1 MEFALERG
9 GVAAYVLG
17 MGTEIFSLQDRVALV
32 TGGGQGIGLEIAKA
46 LRSAGARVVIA
57 EINPETGE
65 RAAAEVDGEFRKL
78 DVTDS
83 AAVAEVIG
91 SVAADHGR
99 IDVSVH
105 NAGTVR
111 NEPAESMS
119 DESWRTVVGLNLDA
133 VFWCCR
139 EVGKVM
145 LAQGSGSIVN
155 LASMSGIISNHPQ
168 PQASYNASKAGVI
181 MLTKSLA
188 GEWGGRGV
196 RVNSIS
202 PGYTGTEL
210 LTGVRTTKPD
220 WYDGWVA
227 QTPLGRVAEPREIG
241 PLAVYLASDA
251 SSFVTGSNVVIDGG
265 FTVW

>member
-1 MEFALERG
+1 
-9 GVAAYVLG
+9 
-17 MGTEIFSLQDRVALV
+17 MGNDVFSLQDKVALV

-46 LRSAGARVVIA
+46 LRTAGAHVVIA
-57 EINPETGE
+57 EINPDTGR
-65 RAAAEVDGEFRKL
+65 RAAEEVGGGFEQV

-83 AAVAEVIG
+83 TAVAALVDRI
-91 SVAADHGR
+91 VAEHGR

-105 NAGTVR
+105 NAGMVR
-111 NEPAESMS
+111 NEAAESIS
-119 DESWRTVVGLNLDA
+119 DDSWRRTMGLNLDA

-139 EVGKVM
+139 EVGRAM
-145 LAQGSGSIVN
+145 LAQGSGSIIN
-155 LASMSGIISNHPQ
+155 IASMSGLISNHPQ
-168 PQASYNASKAGVI
+168 PQAHYNTSKAAVI

-210 LTGVRTTKPD
+210 LQGVQDTQPE
-220 WYDGWVA
+220 WYAQWLA
-227 QTPLGRVAEPREIG
+227 QTPMGRVAEPREIG
-241 PLAVYLASDA
+241 PLAVFLAAEA
-251 SSFVTGSNVVIDGG
+251 SSFVTGSNMVVDGG